1 MFSPYG
7 ESALLATSINLRLE
21 PRMDVE
27 KFRRKYLNFEKETKR
42 EEEKDNPNPL
52 REKYLSW
59 VRSEHNKS
67 KKAAKTV
74 PKIQQSDIAELERD
88 NFRPADEA
96 GVKTITAE
104 SGETFIF
111 DPERGYQ
118 HVNVK
123 HSSPDLIDIDPQ
135 LKNKYK
141 FFQLGDTVYDRDGYF
156 LYRIPGLD

>member
-1 MFSPYG
+1 MHFLSNNIGSTSNLSSISTPQLIQHINGNNQHSNDINPTANVNHSP
-7 ESALLATSINLRLE
+7 TSYHPDIHQE
-21 PRMDVE
+21 PVE
-27 KFRRKYLNFEKETKR
+27 A
-42 EEEKDNPNPL
+42 
-52 REKYLSW
+52 S
-59 VRSEHNKS
+59 KS
-67 KKAAKTV
+67 PTTI